1 MLRMVPLPSPTA
13 GEERL
18 CDEPPKLLQGRGVF
32 PSGTTGGNVAMPLPH
47 DALVL
52 VADGRKMLF
61 FRNQG
66 DEGQIDLRTEAH
78 DARYER
84 KDREI
89 KTDAP
94 GLVQQSF
101 GSGRSTYEETDFQQ
115 QEEDRW
121 IKDAADELKD
131 RALRNDYDAL
141 AIVAPP
147 KALGV
152 LRKCLHKE
160 VEKRLLCTVNK
171 EMSGRPVPD
180 IEALLVGETQA
191 ELPNA

>member
-1 MLRMVPLPSPTA
+1 
-13 GEERL
+13 
-18 CDEPPKLLQGRGVF
+18 
-32 PSGTTGGNVAMPLPH
+32 MPLPH
-47 DALVL
+47 NALVL

-61 FRNQG
+61 FRNNG
-66 DEGQIDLRTEAH
+66 DEEQIDLRTEAH
-78 DARYER
+78 DRREDR
-84 KDREI
+84 KDSEI

-94 GLVQQSF
+94 GGIHQSA
-101 GSGRSTYEETDFQQ
+101 GYGRSTYEEADFHQQ
-115 QEEDRW
+115 KEDRW
-121 IKDAADELKD
+121 IKDAAEELNE
-131 RALRNDYDAL
+131 RALRNDFNAL

-160 VEKRLLCTVNK
+160 AEKRVVCTVNK

-180 IEALLVGETQA
+180 IEALLVGETQV